1 MDKMSPPERFHA
13 VLMGEKPDRVP
24 VNPFILGFS
33 ARIMGMP
40 LGDFYA
46 DGNKCFEAQ
55 FMCMRLYGYESTP
68 MYGYASCGP
77 WEFGGKIGFPY
88 GEGHSAPYVIE
99 HPVMEIG
106 DIDKLEV
113 PDSDKPVGGYVEAQK
128 VCDRCVE
135 MGMPAIFQGGS
146 VFTAAAVV
154 ADTSKFLKWTRTEP
168 KAAHELLDKV
178 CQMYMNQI
186 EYLANRYGP
195 EKCVVFDGGPVEA
208 NTVISPQKFEE
219 FAFPYMMKVHK
230 KIRELDIPV
239 TLMHPCADQNLN
251 IPYYIK
257 LRESFNWKGIYAWI
271 FGPETPLKT
280 QIEKFGSH
288 DIIGGNV
295 DPPSIQTKSY
305 QEVVQL
311 CKENI
316 EQGMDNPR
324 GFILCP
330 GCEFPPLAEP
340 IKPMA
345 FLDAAR
351 QFGVYK

>member
-1 MDKMSPPERFHA
+1 
-13 VLMGEKPDRVP
+13 
-24 VNPFILGFS
+24 
-33 ARIMGMP
+33 
-40 LGDFYA
+40 
-46 DGNKCFEAQ
+46 
-55 FMCMRLYGYESTP
+55 
-68 MYGYASCGP
+68 
-77 WEFGGKIGFPY
+77 
-88 GEGHSAPYVIE
+88 
-99 HPVMEIG
+99 MEIG

-128 VCDRCVE
+128 LCDRCVE
-135 MGMPAIFQGGS
+135 MGMPAMFQGGS

-154 ADTSKFLKWTRTEP
+154 ADTSKFLKWTKTEP
-168 KAAHELLDKV
+168 KSAHALLDKV
-178 CQMYMNQI
+178 TQMYINQI
-186 EYLANRYGP
+186 EYFANRYGP

-271 FGPETPLKT
+271 FGPETPIKT

-324 GFILCP
+324 GYILAP
-330 GCEFPPLAEP
+330 GCEFPPMAEP